1 MKTVT
6 WLKKTPTVFTKID
19 DNPQVTTLIT
29 DSYPHNIP
37 QCLILILI
45 FMYIKK
51 YFSF

>member
-6 WLKKTPTVFTKID
+6 WLKKKQPVFTKID

-37 QCLILILI
+37 QPLKNQKQLI
-45 FMYIKK
+45 FEY
-51 YFSF
+51 